1 MPQRSKQA
9 ANSRQTPRLKLP
21 PMYTL
26 IRVRPKGTKRF
37 CWTGHIYD
45 ISAAGMRFELDAP
58 LEPGTFIEIRAM
70 LPGSQQTTIS
80 VSGHIVRYHDDSDE
94 RGPIRLGMI
103 FDAFTNPADRARLID
118 YLHNSGIKQA
128 A

>member
-1 MPQRSKQA
+1 MPRRSKQA
-9 ANSRQTPRLKLP
+9 ANARQTPRLKLP

-26 IRVRPKGTKRF
+26 IRVRPRGSKRF

-58 LEPGTFIEIRAM
+58 LKPGTCIEVRAM
-70 LPGSQQTTIS
+70 LPGSQQITIN
-80 VSGHIVRYHDDSDE
+80 VSGHIVRYHDDPDE
-94 RGPIRLGMI
+94 RGPIRLCMI
-103 FDAFTNPADRARLID
+103 FDAFTKPIDRDRLID
-118 YLHNSGIKQA
+118 YLHNSGIRQA